1 MEKYFF
7 VKLLI
12 VLCLICMILLI
23 GKKINENFNTLLPPP
38 VRFSVDTNKRKDKLN
53 IKWNKNRDDIIDY
66 FLIMFVNNDGP
77 FVVTLPHLNVADK
90 ENDTF
95 SYDVNNIKMNI
106 DYKFALLAFNGR
118 GLSNIDKFVKA
129 KLTPPG
135 LQVEYIN
142 DAITKVICKSDGSH
156 SISNSKKCTSEL
168 DIIEAKTVNY
178 EQDGTINETSFNHD
192 AHDELIRNL
201 KNDPKII
208 LNFQ

>member
-1 MEKYFF
+1 
-7 VKLLI
+7 
-12 VLCLICMILLI
+12 
-23 GKKINENFNTLLPPP
+23 
-38 VRFSVDTNKRKDKLN
+38 
-53 IKWNKNRDDIIDY
+53 
-66 FLIMFVNNDGP
+66 MFVNNDGP

-95 SYDVNNIKMNI
+95 SYDVNDIKMNVE
-106 DYKFALLAFNGR
+106 YKFAMLAFNGR

-135 LQVEYIN
+135 LQVEYVN

-156 SISNSKKCTSEL
+156 SISNAKKCGGEL
-168 DIIEAKTVNY
+168 DIVEAKTINY
-178 EQDGTINETSFNHD
+178 DQEGNISETNFDIN
-192 AHDELIRNL
+192 AHNELIRNL